1 MLADPDIVDAV
12 CAQEYPAA
20 FAGQEIRDTHAVRD
34 LAFGEI
40 WNIVEFGKAVMKI
53 YRPPKAI
60 KVKGE
65 NRVLSL
71 DHVRMWL
78 MYAVEHP
85 SRGRK
90 GATKPTM
97 NATER
102 TALVQ
107 AWVPII
113 RGLSTAHEKAAVDRC
128 EFDMD
133 VHLMPLLK
141 CRVADIREFY
151 AELVT
156 TLKADTTIPFFVW
169 AMFESWGDVIL
180 KNASDDAVRELKKG
194 LAGEIADMVAEQV
207 QPDLPKAIAGALQW
221 RGPETLEKIKGAVAS
236 GGKPRLVGRES
247 CLFLLV
253 PDSEGREHT
262 VML

>member
-1 MLADPDIVDAV
+1 MPDPDAV
-12 CAQEYPAA
+12 ETICAQEYPAA

-40 WNIVEFGKAVMKI
+40 WNLVELGKVVMKV
-53 YRPPKAI
+53 YRPPKA
-60 KVKGE
+60 VRLKGE
-65 NRVLSL
+65 NQVLSL
-71 DHVRMWL
+71 DHLRMWL

-85 SRGRK
+85 ARGRK
-90 GATKPTM
+90 GVTKPTM

-107 AWVPII
+107 AWIPII
-113 RGLSTAHEKAAVDRC
+113 RGLSTAHEKASVDRC

-133 VHLMPLLK
+133 AHLMPLLK
-141 CRVADIREFY
+141 CRVADIRAFY

-156 TLKADTTIPFFVW
+156 TLKADPTIPFFIW
-169 AMFESWGDVIL
+169 AMFEGWGDVIL
-180 KNASDDAVRELKKG
+180 KEASDEAVRELKKE

-221 RGPETLEKIKGAVAS
+221 RGSETLEKIKGAVVS
-236 GGKPRLVGRES
+236 GGKPRLVGKES
-247 CLFLLV
+247 CLFLMV
-253 PDSEGREHT
+253 PDSDGVEHT